1 MDMHSRTQYVKR
13 PQQRYFQCHSK
24 IRQILIQLTP
34 RERVSMR
41 MSPDLARARFED
53 FEAWSKRAVTLISG
67 LRIKKGVLR
76 KIRIQLV
83 DIARTIADFVGFP
96 IPTRSEGKILCDLL
110 E

>member
-1 MDMHSRTQYVKR
+1 
-13 PQQRYFQCHSK
+13 
-24 IRQILIQLTP
+24 
-34 RERVSMR
+34 
-41 MSPDLARARFED
+41 MSLKNKANINSVDASGTGLYENVTDLARARFED

-76 KIRIQLV
+76 KIPIQLV

-96 IPTRSEGKILCDLL
+96 IPTRSEGNILCDLL